1 MASADGQEWIQRISP
16 EVSEEQ
22 LLTAL
27 GDDFL
32 AYVCATEPSTLR
44 GFAEGDT
51 SALTDPQREAFL
63 AAIVLAQRFSLWR
76 RPNASNDDRV
86 PPDGQLYEPLV
97 FSFGQ
102 FCAFTESGET
112 SARALRRSAGGEL
125 RALPEPDADPV
136 LSALVWLARDLWPYL
151 LLPRDAAVSGIG
163 LLSGAGAAAFN
174 HPAQPALR
182 EGVRHERE
190 PLRRLFSG
198 LDDELAPSKSI
209 WSTSGRGGSVQLV
222 LLGEQLIEGAARLA
236 GWSAVP
242 DEEQFF
248 AALEDQ
254 LRVVR
259 QLARG
264 GRVDVPA
271 TVGLTGLRLREG
283 TELFATPVGTLR
295 EASNESWPGPRD
307 HDSEATVAL
316 DTTFPLRYTIG
327 DRELSADPPT
337 KFWQSWRELDRR
349 VDRLRLALLLADGV
363 TRPPLRVVSIEVHDP
378 LFRAASF
385 RRSPGF
391 SFPTELAVAAE
402 ADILRWAREI
412 EAHFAEPI
420 SLAVR
425 RTLSAADPAR
435 EPEDALVDAVIAL
448 ESLFGT
454 GETEVGFR
462 LSTAVAF
469 LFGRTAHERRALHK
483 EVGDLYSVRS
493 NLVHG
498 KHFDDRAA
506 LDRYRRR
513 AVELALDSLKLLL
526 STHHH
531 LIPNNARGKA
541 VILAAGELPASS

>member
-1 MASADGQEWIQRISP
+1 MADGQEWMQGFPP
-16 EVSEEQ
+16 EVPEEQ

-44 GFAEGDT
+44 GFLEGDT
-51 SALTDPQREAFL
+51 SALADPQREAL
-63 AAIVLAQRFSLWR
+63 SDAIVLAQRFSLWR
-76 RPNASNDDRV
+76 RPNASNDDCV
-86 PPDGQLYEPLV
+86 PPDSERYEPLV
-97 FSFGQ
+97 SSFGQ
-102 FCAFTESGET
+102 FCAFTKYGET
-112 SARALRRSAGGEL
+112 SAQALRRRAGGEL
-125 RALPEPDADPV
+125 RALPESGADPV
-136 LSALVWLARDLWPYL
+136 LSALAWLARDLWPYL
-151 LLPRDAAVSGIG
+151 LLPRDAAASGIG

-182 EGVRHERE
+182 EGLRHERE
-190 PLRRLFSG
+190 PLRRIFSD
-198 LDDELAPSKSI
+198 LDDELAPSKGI

-222 LLGEQLIEGAARLA
+222 LLGEHLIEGAARLA
-236 GWSAVP
+236 GWSTVP

-248 AALEDQ
+248 AALEEQ

-264 GRVDVPA
+264 RRVDVPA

-283 TELFATPVGTLR
+283 TELFSTPVGTLR
-295 EASNESWPGPRD
+295 GASNESCSGPQD
-307 HDSEATVAL
+307 HDSEATVSL

-327 DRELSADPPT
+327 DRELSAGPPT
-337 KFWQSWRELDRR
+337 EFWQSWRELDRR
-349 VDRLRLALLLADGV
+349 VDQLRLALLLADGV
-363 TRPPLRVVSIEVHDP
+363 TRPPLRIASIEVHDP
-378 LFRAASF
+378 LFRAANF

-391 SFPTELAVAAE
+391 SFPAELAVAAE

-412 EAHFAEPI
+412 KSHFAEPI

-425 RTLSAADPAR
+425 RILSAADPAR

-469 LFGRTAHERRALHK
+469 LFGRTADERRALHK
-483 EVGDLYSVRS
+483 EVGQLYSVRS
-493 NLVHG
+493 SLVHG

-506 LDRYRRR
+506 LDQYRRR
-513 AVELALDSLKLLL
+513 AIELVLDSLKLLL

-531 LIPNNARGKA
+531 LIPDNARGKA
-541 VILAAGELPASS
+541 VILAAGELPPSS